1 MMLIESLDLTE
12 VILTRCI
19 LAICMILGIIGCL
32 FNLMI
37 FCQKKFRSN
46 SCSVHFITTSIFN
59 LLVILCGII
68 PELLA
73 SYQNYDIALY
83 SSTFCK
89 AKSYIIHVFLMISRS
104 SVALACIDR
113 FALCS
118 PNANIRRLNQRH
130 ISILLVIMACVLWLI
145 VPIHVLVYV
154 DIQIPNRRCG
164 GSSTYLIIYSIYAAI
179 VTSIPLVIM
188 IIYSFL
194 AVRNVQLTF
203 VRIQATTINTN
214 ENINRPT
221 RVQKRDIQLMTIVIS
236 EVIVYYISTVSFPIY
251 SIYLA
256 ITSDI
261 SKTTNRLAIE
271 SFMRYLALKF
281 LIYINSC
288 SIFYIHLLASKPFRQ
303 ECKLLI
309 LRSFKRDQNKRTT
322 KVASARLYTRQQ
334 LNRSYNR
341 QPIE

>member
-1 MMLIESLDLTE
+1 
-12 VILTRCI
+12 
-19 LAICMILGIIGCL
+19 
-32 FNLMI
+32 
-37 FCQKKFRSN
+37 
-46 SCSVHFITTSIFN
+46 
-59 LLVILCGII
+59 
-68 PELLA
+68 
-73 SYQNYDIALY
+73 
-83 SSTFCK
+83 
-89 AKSYIIHVFLMISRS
+89 
-104 SVALACIDR
+104 
-113 FALCS
+113 
-118 PNANIRRLNQRH
+118 
-130 ISILLVIMACVLWLI
+130 
-145 VPIHVLVYV
+145 
-154 DIQIPNRRCG
+154 
-164 GSSTYLIIYSIYAAI
+164 
-179 VTSIPLVIM
+179 
-188 IIYSFL
+188 
-194 AVRNVQLTF
+194 
-203 VRIQATTINTN
+203 
-214 ENINRPT
+214 
-221 RVQKRDIQLMTIVIS
+221 
-236 EVIVYYISTVSFPIY
+236 IVYYISTVSFPIY